1 MSHDGRCRYHLDV
14 LLHYL
19 EVRGNS
25 YMKVR
30 DKKKEGKLSLRI
42 RRIEVSQTTF
52 PKIQK

>member
-30 DKKKEGKLSLRI
+30 DKKEKGGE
-42 RRIEVSQTTF
+42 IE
-52 PKIQK
+52 PKNSEN